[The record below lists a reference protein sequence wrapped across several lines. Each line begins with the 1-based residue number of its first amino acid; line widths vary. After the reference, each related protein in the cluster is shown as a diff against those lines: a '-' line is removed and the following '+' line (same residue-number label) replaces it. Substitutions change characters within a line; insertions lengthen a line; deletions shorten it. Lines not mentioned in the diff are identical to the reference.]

1 LQSETMIKL
10 FNRKSP
16 PGSVIILTDGT
27 DELWQKCMSLG
38 HVPTT
43 YQYGLHPMRVYQFC
57 PFCHIKSR
65 LDWKDTYAR
74 TMNRIWGTMPALIAA
89 VFTLLTVISILVYIG
104 ILTF

>member
-1 LQSETMIKL
+1 MI
-10 FNRKSP
+10 FNHKTI
-16 PGSVIILTDGT
+16 PGSVIVLSEGT
-27 DELWQKCMSLG
+27 DDSWKLCQSYG

-74 TMNRIWGTMPALIAA
+74 TMNRIWGTMPALITGAFA
-89 VFTLLTVISILVYIG
+89 VTTVAFILWAVAQ
-104 ILTF
+104 FH

>member
-1 LQSETMIKL
+1 ML
-10 FNRKSP
+10 FSRKIQ
-16 PGSVIILTDGT
+16 PGSVITLVDGT
-27 DELWQKCMSLG
+27 EELWRKCQADG

-74 TMNRIWGTMPALIAA
+74 TMNRIWGTTPAIIAA
-89 VFTLLTVISILVYIG
+89 VFTILTVIAVLSAVG
-104 ILTF
+104 ILKF

>member
-1 LQSETMIKL
+1 MI
-10 FNRKSP
+10 FNHKTV
-16 PGSVIILTDGT
+16 PGSVIVLAEGT
-27 DELWQKCMSLG
+27 DEAWQKCMNLG

-74 TMNRIWGTMPALIAA
+74 TMNRIWGTMPALITGAFA
-89 VFTLLTVISILVYIG
+89 VTTVGFILWAVAQ
-104 ILTF
+104 FH

>member
-1 LQSETMIKL
+1 MF
-10 FNRKSP
+10 FNRKP
-16 PGSVIILTDGT
+16 VPGSVIFLEDGT
-27 DELWQKCMSLG
+27 TEKWEKCKGLN

-74 TMNRIWGTMPALIAA
+74 TMNRIWGTTPAVIAA
-89 VFTLLTVISILVYIG
+89 VFTILTVVAVLSAVG
-104 ILTF
+104 ILKF